1 MKALQVSMRGHNLN
15 GRFIFDQA
23 QELVFCL
30 AATYCIHQPDFQL
43 LLMTMGHYNPLAQ
56 SLAKMLSNV

>member
-1 MKALQVSMRGHNLN
+1 MTGYSLICSGWSCSKLFIN

-30 AATYCIHQPDFQL
+30 AAKYCIHQPDFQM
-43 LLMTMGHYNPLAQ
+43 LLMIIDH
-56 SLAKMLSNV
+56 